1 MPHSSL
7 DRTKRYKTLSILAS
21 TISTASFVAILLRWR
36 GRIEIWESL
45 YLSPAALAIGLLN
58 SSQFVAL
65 SAAVEKE
72 HLATI
77 ISTYFLSLQLG
88 ILIGASASAS
98 LLRVVFGTTL
108 AGLVGKDVPR
118 GGEVRIQACSTMLDL
133 LMD

>member
-1 MPHSSL
+1 MNVSNSVAALCIVPAPVGNAVGAL
-7 DRTKRYKTLSILAS
+7 IGGAWIKRTKRYKTLSILAS

-108 AGLVGKDVPR
+108 AG
-118 GGEVRIQACSTMLDL
+118 
-133 LMD
+133 